1 MLVGKSIDLSL
12 TDWVINS
19 QILDN
24 EKEDLVEFTEKAA
37 EKGVNVVKLYDTE
50 GNVAGVKFEVR

>member
-1 MLVGKSIDLSL
+1 MQGFIKDKKELI
-12 TDWVINS
+12 INS